1 MKTVAYYR
9 NSISK
14 EKQKLSIE
22 MQMQHVHEVAAKN
35 RLLIDDEFMDRET
48 SARKK
53 KMEERKGMAQLIEE
67 IKKGRVKNLIVYS
80 RCRLARNVQQYM
92 SLYDLLRQHKVN
104 VIFAADFEFPMMYTA
119 EAELIERI
127 VAAMNQED
135 AEKLVQ
141 KLQDSKVTVAREGKH
156 AGGRIPFGYRS
167 PREDPEE
174 DKEESDWILV
184 GEEVKTIQNVYDLF
198 LQKDFSSL
206 TKFVEIVNE
215 LGLRFKDNKEWNYS
229 NMQNVLTNP
238 IYKGKRISH
247 IKGEEIEKDVPHLK
261 IVDETVWENVQKK
274 MSKVV
279 KRRKKSKE
287 NQNENHVFLLKE
299 LVYCDECNQVMHGK
313 PHQLKGKT
321 FLVYKC
327 KKHSKV
333 RASKD
338 WLENTVIEHANEF
351 FNQII
356 HTQFA
361 EVIEKI
367 YKGETKGYIEAIK
380 QIDRELKQLEESMV
394 QRVEHALA
402 KEEELQL
409 NKSML
414 QMLKKYEQSLF
425 VKSELE
431 SRIFE
436 MNEKFKTIHD
446 WKQESSLKMIDPDM
460 EDDQKIE
467 LLQDII
473 SRVRVSKEKI
483 EIIFRH
489 PLFTGLEGRE
499 EIGLI

>member
-1 MKTVAYYR
+1 
-9 NSISK
+9 
-14 EKQKLSIE
+14 
-22 MQMQHVHEVAAKN
+22 
-35 RLLIDDEFMDRET
+35 
-48 SARKK
+48 
-53 KMEERKGMAQLIEE
+53 
-67 IKKGRVKNLIVYS
+67 
-80 RCRLARNVQQYM
+80 
-92 SLYDLLRQHKVN
+92 
-104 VIFAADFEFPMMYTA
+104 
-119 EAELIERI
+119 
-127 VAAMNQED
+127 
-135 AEKLVQ
+135 
-141 KLQDSKVTVAREGKH
+141 
-156 AGGRIPFGYRS
+156 
-167 PREDPEE
+167 
-174 DKEESDWILV
+174 
-184 GEEVKTIQNVYDLF
+184 
-198 LQKDFSSL
+198 
-206 TKFVEIVNE
+206 
-215 LGLRFKDNKEWNYS
+215 
-229 NMQNVLTNP
+229 
-238 IYKGKRISH
+238 
-247 IKGEEIEKDVPHLK
+247 
-261 IVDETVWENVQKK
+261 
-274 MSKVV
+274 
-279 KRRKKSKE
+279 
-287 NQNENHVFLLKE
+287 
-299 LVYCDECNQVMHGK
+299 MHGK